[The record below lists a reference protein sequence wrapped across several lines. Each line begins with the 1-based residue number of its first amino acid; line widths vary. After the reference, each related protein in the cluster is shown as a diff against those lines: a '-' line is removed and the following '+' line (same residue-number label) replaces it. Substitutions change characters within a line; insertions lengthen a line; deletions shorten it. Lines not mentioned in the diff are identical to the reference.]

1 MRKIVFVALCAIAVF
16 GCKKA
21 SGEYFDYSTVAV
33 TGEAVD
39 LTPFSATLICNF
51 NITSSMNPDK
61 WGVVGSTDP
70 NPARD
75 NSSFGYSMS
84 SDEVAP
90 EYRFEI
96 SSLEPETTYYYR
108 AFMELVGIGTDPV
121 VYGEIRQFTT
131 PAVGNL
137 GLTESPILGSTC
149 AILRGSLPDY
159 LKNAPVQVWFRHGKA
174 FPDRTDEGSLQ
185 ATINM
190 EDGTFSADY
199 IDIGKEVTYYCQA
212 GFTYGNKNYFGEEK
226 TFQVAD
232 FVPTEGD
239 LIDMGLS
246 VKWGSRNVGASDPGK
261 DGDYFAWG
269 ETQTKETF
277 LPDNY
282 LYNETPT
289 QLPLTADAASVN
301 LGGSWRMPTKE
312 EYEEIINGAN
322 TLHETGVYN
331 GRYGYMYISRKNGNR
346 IFFPCSGWK
355 NEEGVGPVGTSGE
368 YWTSTFSTSTDN
380 YNVAYLWTVGSGS
393 TYFFGPVY
401 YGLTVRG
408 VQE

>member
-1 MRKIVFVALCAIAVF
+1 MRKFFFFALCAIAVL

-70 NPARD
+70 NPARG

-137 GLTESPILGSTC
+137 GLTEAPILGSTC

-212 GFTYGNKNYFGEEK
+212 GFTYGNKSYFGEEK
-226 TFQVAD
+226 TFQVAE
-232 FVPTEGD
+232 FAPTDGD

-246 VKWGSRNVGASDPGK
+246 VKWGSRNVGASDPGN

-277 LPDNY
+277 LSDNY
-282 LYNETPT
+282 LYNETPER
-289 QLPLTADAASVN
+289 LPLSADAASVN
-301 LGGSWRMPTKE
+301 LGGSWRMPTRE
-312 EYEEIINGAN
+312 EFIELADDSRTMRES
-322 TLHETGVYN
+322 GVYK
-331 GRYGYMYISRKNGNR
+331 GRYGFMYISRKNGNR
-346 IFFPCSGWK
+346 VFFPCAGYK
-355 NEEGVGPVGTSGE
+355 NEDDFWPIGTSSY
-368 YWTSTFSTSTDN
+368 YWTSDFAGGATAYIGFSPYSTCQ
-380 YNVAYLWTVGSGS
+380 
-393 TYFFGPVY
+393 VY
-401 YGLTVRG
+401 YGCSVRG

>member
-1 MRKIVFVALCAIAVF
+1 MRKIVFVALCAIAVL
-16 GCKKA
+16 GCKKE
-21 SGEYFDYSTVAV
+21 SVQSLDGVAV
-33 TGEAVD
+33 TGEALDV
-39 LTPFSATLICNF
+39 TSMTVTLVSRF
-51 NITSSMNPDK
+51 NIPDSMTPEKRGVLVSTSPDVNANNYERGFFMK
-61 WGVVGSTDP
+61 DDVV
-70 NPARD
+70 D
-75 NSSFGYSMS
+75 N
-84 SDEVAP
+84 
-90 EYRFEI
+90 EYRVDI
-96 SSLEPETTYYYR
+96 PDLEPEKTYYYR
-108 AFMELVGIGTDPV
+108 AYVRFKYTKQSVCGDV
-121 VYGEIRQFTT
+121 KSFTT
-131 PAVGNL
+131 PAFENPVTTGSPFVG
-137 GLTESPILGSTC
+137 SAC
-149 AILRGSLPDY
+149 AILNGSVSDY
-159 LKNAPVQVWFRHGKA
+159 LKNRFYSQPWFECGKA
-174 FPDRTDEGSLQ
+174 YPERSEAVRITH
-185 ATINM
+185 INLE
-190 EDGTFSADY
+190 EDGTFSGDY
-199 IDIGKEVTYYCQA
+199 EHLEKGATYYFRA
-212 GFTYGNKNYFGEEK
+212 GCTYAGRDYFGEEK

-246 VKWGSRNVGASDPGK
+246 VKWGSCNVGASDPGK

-282 LYNETPT
+282 LYNETPA

-331 GRYGYMYISRKNGNR
+331 GRYGHMYISRKNGNR
-346 IFFPCSGWK
+346 VFFPCSGWK